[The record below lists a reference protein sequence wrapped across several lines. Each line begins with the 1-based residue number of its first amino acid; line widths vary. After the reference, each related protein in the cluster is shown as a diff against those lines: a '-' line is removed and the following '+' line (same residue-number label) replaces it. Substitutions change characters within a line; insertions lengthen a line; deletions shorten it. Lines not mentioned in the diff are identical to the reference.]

1 MAVMR
6 CLFTST
12 TLMRRCTMN
21 VFVPETPHPDG
32 KPGFPVIYLLH
43 GRSGDENS
51 YVDHGLR
58 PIAEKHHFIVV
69 MPDAAR
75 SFYTN
80 MASGEKYWTFIS
92 EEVPKLVK
100 TMFPARTER
109 SETFA
114 AGISMGG
121 CGTLKLGLLFPERF
135 SKLAVLSA
143 LTDTAWVGRKEG
155 GMSDTEVAS
164 IYGSRTGMI
173 GTDDDILELLKRPV
187 PACGRPELMMR
198 CGDADMLIEINRE
211 FVKRA
216 ASVNWQIDYAE
227 EAGKIHNWD
236 YWTPLLPEIFEF
248 FSK

>member
-12 TLMRRCTMN
+12 TLMRRCSMN

-58 PIAEKHHFIVV
+58 PLAEKHHFIVV

-75 SFYTN
+75 SFYAD

-100 TMFPARTER
+100 TMFPARTDR
-109 SETFA
+109 SETFV

-121 CGTLKLGLLFPERF
+121 YGALKMALNFPERF
-135 SKLAVLSA
+135 SKVAVLSA
-143 LTDTAWVGRKEG
+143 AGDISWLSRRGG
-155 GMSDTEVAS
+155 GMSDVELSS
-164 IYGSRTGMI
+164 IFGSPTGMI
-173 GTDDDILELLKRPV
+173 GNEHDLFELLKRPAS
-187 PACGRPELMMR
+187 ACGRPELWMR
-198 CGDADMLIEINRE
+198 CGDMDMLIDGNRE

-216 ASVNWQIDYAE
+216 AAVNWQADYQE
-227 EAGKIHNWD
+227 IPEKIHNWD
-236 YWTPLLPEIFEF
+236 CWTPLMPEIFEF